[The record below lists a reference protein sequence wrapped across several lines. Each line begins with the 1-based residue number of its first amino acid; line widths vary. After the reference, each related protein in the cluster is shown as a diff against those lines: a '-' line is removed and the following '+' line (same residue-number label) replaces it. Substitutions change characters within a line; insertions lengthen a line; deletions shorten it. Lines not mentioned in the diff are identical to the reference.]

1 MKTTFFYWL
10 LLSITVLFFLG
21 CTKVGPD
28 FLRPDTNVI
37 PDWMESGDRRIN
49 GEPADRGAWWHVFDD
64 TILDNLIDTAYRQN
78 LSLRIA
84 GVRVLEARAQLG
96 IAIGGLF
103 PQSQLAFGSL
113 QYNRN
118 SEHSTIAVSQALAVR
133 NNLTYVQSEIGLS
146 ANWEIDFWGKFRRAI
161 ESADASWMATVAD
174 YDNVLVSLTA
184 NVATSYILI
193 RTLERRIDIATQNV
207 ATQTESL
214 QIAEARFRG
223 GTTTQRDVE
232 QATAALNDTQATI
245 PTLQTQLQQAKNGL
259 CVLLGLPPGD
269 VSEMLTDAVRSI
281 PVPPPRIA
289 IGIPADL
296 LRRRP
301 DIRSAE
307 YQAMAQ
313 GAQIGVAKAQLLPAF
328 SLNGTFGL
336 LSTNFGGSRLA
347 DMFRWGSRTYMAGP
361 SAQWNLFNYGVLTNN
376 VRVQDARFQ
385 QLLIGYQNT
394 VLSAQQEVEDNLV
407 AFLKAQDRAHFLGRS
422 AAAARRSF
430 DLAVIQYREGATDFT
445 TVLTAQQAL
454 LSEQDSL
461 ASTLGT
467 IAQNLVGVYKALGG
481 GWEIREGMDLVP
493 TEVKEAMTK
502 RTNWGNLL
510 SPAVYMPAPSEES
523 RSLIR
528 SPDW

>member
-1 MKTTFFYWL
+1 MKLLSLYRLFIVVL
-10 LLSITVLFFLG
+10 LLFG

-28 FLRPDTNVI
+28 YVRPNTNVL

-49 GEPADRGAWWHVFDD
+49 GEPADRGAWWRVFDD
-64 TILDNLIDTAYRQN
+64 PILDNLIDTAYRQN

-118 SEHSTIAVSQALAVR
+118 SAHSTLAASQALGVR
-133 NNLTYVQSEIGLS
+133 NDLTYAQSEIGLS
-146 ANWEIDFWGKFRRAI
+146 ANWEIDFWGKFRRTI

-214 QIAEARFRG
+214 KIAEARFRE
-223 GTTTQRDVE
+223 GTTSQRDVE
-232 QATAALNDTQATI
+232 QATTSLNDTQASI
-245 PTLQTQLQQAKNGL
+245 PALQSQLRQAKNGL

-269 VSEMLTDAVRSI
+269 LPEILTDAAQSI
-281 PVPPPRIA
+281 PVPPRRIA

-307 YQAMAQ
+307 YLAIAQ
-313 GAQIGVAKAQLLPAF
+313 GAEIGVARAQLFPAF

-361 SAQWNLFNYGVLTNN
+361 AAQWSILNYGVLTGN

-385 QLLIGYQNT
+385 QLLIGYQNA
-394 VLSAQQEVEDNLV
+394 VLTAQQEVEDNLV
-407 AFLKAQDRAHFLGRS
+407 AFLRAQERADFLARS
-422 AAAARRSF
+422 AGAAMRSV
-430 DLAVIQYREGATDFT
+430 DLSVVQYREGATDFT

-454 LSEQDSL
+454 LTEQDNL
-461 ASTLGT
+461 AITLGA
-467 IAQNLVGVYKALGG
+467 IAQNLVGVYRALGG

-493 TEVKEAMTK
+493 PDVKEIMAK
-502 RTNWGNLL
+502 RTNWGDLL
-510 SPAVYMPAPSEES
+510 KPAAYIPASEAEPQS
-523 RSLIR
+523 SIR
-528 SPDW
+528 WPDW